1 MKCKHIKQNY
11 LLATGT
17 RIMFAAIGLAFATCA
32 PSAFGWG
39 ITWADY
45 FSNSSAPDSG
55 NWSYQ
60 TGAGGWGNNEL
71 ETYVSSYANCHGISD
86 GSSPTGQALQIEPQT
101 DSSGRWYSARIN
113 TYGKYSFGVG
123 SYLAISCRFPNG
135 GQGYWPAGWCLGTSG
150 GNWPADGEIDVAESI
165 NGDEDNW
172 QTLHMPGANG
182 STYSPGTGEEYVGD
196 AINDYVTYGMWLDT
210 SGSYINF
217 EINGT
222 VITTIYASSTPSG
235 ATWEYWSP
243 RQFYILLN
251 CAIGGN
257 FPGNPN
263 SGTRANA
270 NFDIAYVEVYQN

>member
-1 MKCKHIKQNY
+1 M
-11 LLATGT
+11 LLLTAATP
-17 RIMFAAIGLAFATCA
+17 R
-32 PSAFGWG
+32 AFGWG

-45 FSNSSAPDSG
+45 FSTSSAPSSA

-71 ETYVSSYANCHGISD
+71 ETYVNSYANCHGISD
-86 GSSPTGQALQIEPQT
+86 SSSPTGQALQIEAQT

-113 TYGKYSFGVG
+113 TNGKYSFGQG
-123 SYLAISCRFPNG
+123 TYLEFSCKFPNA
-135 GQGYWPAGWCLGTSG
+135 GQGYWPAAWCLGTSG
-150 GNWPADGEIDVAESI
+150 GNWPANGEIDVAESI
-165 NGDEDNW
+165 DNAEGNW
-172 QTLHMPGANG
+172 STLHMPGWN
-182 STYSPGTGEEYVGD
+182 PGTGEYSVPN
-196 AINDYVTYGMWLDT
+196 ATTQYHRYGMWLDT

-217 EINGT
+217 EYQGN
-222 VITTIYASSTPSG
+222 VVDTIYASSLPSG

-251 CAIGGN
+251 LAIGGS

-263 SGTRANA
+263 SSTQDNG